1 MNLPWTL
8 TALVNECRYPLSG
21 TLTTKGI
28 RMLEPLGVDGATLA
42 VYTALLRDPESTPEQ
57 LADMIGARPD
67 EVVKVLDRLRELELL
82 IPTWTTQDHEHAVH
96 PRIGLGIL
104 AQHRRAEIEHM
115 LAELASA
122 EADAEKLAEQY
133 NELLVA
139 RTSAEMEILEGR
151 QRASRRIEALAVNA
165 KSSFW
170 CLLPAQMPD
179 KSPPPEE
186 SPDRKLLERG
196 IRTKFTYLDSMAAS
210 KSGLEYCK
218 WVHELGG
225 EVRSTP
231 TLPMRLVIIDE
242 ELVIMPL
249 DPKDHNAGAV
259 IHRSPPVIALAISL
273 FEVYWSRATNIFE
286 ADDLAN
292 EEPLTS
298 QETEILRL
306 LSGGAKDEQVARL
319 LGISLRTARRITAG
333 LAERVDAGSQF
344 ELGVAAARRGW
355 V

>member
-1 MNLPWTL
+1 
-8 TALVNECRYPLSG
+8 
-21 TLTTKGI
+21 
-28 RMLEPLGVDGATLA
+28 
-42 VYTALLRDPESTPEQ
+42 
-57 LADMIGARPD
+57 
-67 EVVKVLDRLRELELL
+67 
-82 IPTWTTQDHEHAVH
+82 
-96 PRIGLGIL
+96 
-104 AQHRRAEIEHM
+104 
-115 LAELASA
+115 
-122 EADAEKLAEQY
+122 
-133 NELLVA
+133 
-139 RTSAEMEILEGR
+139 
-151 QRASRRIEALAVNA
+151 
-165 KSSFW
+165 
-170 CLLPAQMPD
+170 
-179 KSPPPEE
+179 
-186 SPDRKLLERG
+186 
-196 IRTKFTYLDSMAAS
+196 
-210 KSGLEYCK
+210 
-218 WVHELGG
+218 VHELSG

-333 LAERVDAGSQF
+333 LAERVDAGSRF
-344 ELGVAAARRGW
+344 ELGVAAAKRGW